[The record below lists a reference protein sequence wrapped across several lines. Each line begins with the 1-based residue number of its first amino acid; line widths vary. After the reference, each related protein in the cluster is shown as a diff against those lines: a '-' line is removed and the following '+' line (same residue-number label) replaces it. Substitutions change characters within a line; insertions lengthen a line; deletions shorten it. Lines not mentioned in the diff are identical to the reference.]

1 MPGQVLLMH
10 TLHDDDESASA
21 GIVKP
26 GLHGLIPPLQN
37 AFTHLGAVAVYH
49 IVWVIDADDV
59 TAIPGQSATY
69 RRGYA
74 VSCLIVLEPLLLV
87 LIASQLELIAKV
99 PVIPWAIDQAATLGA
114 VSD

>member
-1 MPGQVLLMH
+1 MPCEILLMH

-21 GIVKP
+21 GIVKS
-26 GLHGLIPPLQN
+26 GLHGLVPPLQN
-37 AFTHLGAVAVYH
+37 TFAHLGAVAVYH

-59 TAIPGQSATY
+59 TTVTCQSAPY
-69 RRGYA
+69 GRCDS
-74 VSCLIVLEPLLLV
+74 VSCPVVLEPLLLV

-99 PVIPWAIDQAATLGA
+99 PVIPRAIDQAATLGA

>member
-1 MPGQVLLMH
+1 MH

-26 GLHGLIPPLQN
+26 GLHGLVPPLQN
-37 AFTHLGAVAVYH
+37 AFTHLRAVAVYH

-59 TAIPGQSATY
+59 TAIPGQSAAY
-69 RRGYA
+69 GRCYA

-87 LIASQLELIAKV
+87 LIASQFELVTKV
-99 PVIPWAIDQAATLGA
+99 AFVPRAIDQAATLGA